1 MASWKFVKEKK
12 TELSTKMFMTRPCR
26 HSTELTNDSQIFDRQ
41 YNFKTMVVS
50 ERMPSKL
57 WAHAQFYSSI
67 HTYNSYYSIWKYVI
81 GGDVVLFAFWRQSV
95 CVCVCMLSV
104 WPTFRLLS
112 HSEEER
118 IGMHAQYKRFPL
130 RFLYL
135 VVYFTCS
142 LSLSRSSLLE

>member
-1 MASWKFVKEKK
+1 M
-12 TELSTKMFMTRPCR
+12 
-26 HSTELTNDSQIFDRQ
+26 
-41 YNFKTMVVS
+41 
-50 ERMPSKL
+50 
-57 WAHAQFYSSI
+57 SSRTILLI

-95 CVCVCMLSV
+95 CVGVCVLSV
-104 WPTFRLLS
+104 WPTFWLLS

-142 LSLSRSSLLE
+142 LSHALHFWNKLNEIV